1 MEDGELMAQ
10 VQAGRLDRMADLFE
24 RHAGPLLGFFS
35 RLTARRGHSEDL
47 VQEVFCRMLQYRK
60 SFRAGSA
67 FAPWM
72 YQIAR
77 NVHRRHAKSVAESGN
92 DELLEVIPDGSESA
106 HARLEREHRE
116 SLLREALGRIDPR
129 KCELLLL
136 SRQPELSY
144 QQIAEMTGCSVG
156 AVKVQV
162 HRALKELRTIYQTL
176 EGGAA

>member
-1 MEDGELMAQ
+1 MEDAELMAQ

-24 RHAGPLLGFFS
+24 RHVGPLLGFFF
-35 RLTARRGHSEDL
+35 RLTARRGYSEDL

-60 SFRAGSA
+60 SFRVGSA

-77 NVHRRHAKSVAESGN
+77 NVHRRQAKSVPVSE
-92 DELLEVIPDGSESA
+92 DEALLEVLPDASESA

-116 SLLREALGRIDPR
+116 SLLREALRRLEPR
-129 KCELLLL
+129 KRELLLL
-136 SRQPELSY
+136 SRQPDLSY
-144 QQIAEMTGCSVG
+144 QQIAELTGSSVG

-162 HRALKELRTIYQTL
+162 HRALKELRTIYLAL